1 MPARVRVADLTAS
14 AERGRSIMAGPARLS
29 IVKYLLDNES
39 ATRSQLVN
47 ELSMSIGGC
56 RQALAQLEADGHVL
70 ALDTSP
76 QRYSINRAQV
86 ANDLGALFGWVFA
99 GPSS

>member
-39 ATRSQLVN
+39 ATRAQLVDA
-47 ELSMSIGGC
+47 LSMSVGGC
-56 RQALAQLEADGHVL
+56 RQALAQLEADGHVIDL
-70 ALDTSP
+70 GTSP
-76 QRYSINRAQV
+76 HSYGINRAQV

-99 GPSS
+99 GPTQ